1 MKKTLTLTLVLLL
14 LLPAA
19 ACGAKKDSYVAL
31 TDTLAAEQYGV
42 GFRNGDIALGLAV
55 QGCMDEMLE
64 DGTAKTI
71 SEKWFG
77 VDALLRDVELMEEDA
92 APADDASLSAVLD
105 KGTLVIGLDDSYPP
119 MGFRDDKNQIV
130 GFDIDLATEVARR
143 LGVTAVFTP
152 IDWDAKE
159 LELTSGK
166 IDCIWNGM
174 TITDARLETMF
185 FARPYIANEQIIIV
199 PASSSIKDKSGL
211 AGKTVGLQKGSSSL
225 EALESDPICAELS
238 SVTEYPDNVA
248 AYTDLK
254 AGRIDALIIDSVVGN
269 YLLTQDKAE
278 Q

>member
-1 MKKTLTLTLVLLL
+1 MKKTLTLTLILLL

-19 ACGAKKDSYVAL
+19 ACGAKKDTYVAL
-31 TDTLAAEQYGV
+31 ADTLAAEQYGV

-64 DGTAKTI
+64 DGTAKSI

-77 VDALLRDVELMEEDA
+77 VDALLRDAELMEEDA
-92 APADDASLSAVLD
+92 APAGDASLDAVLD
-105 KGTLVIGLDDSYPP
+105 KGTLIIGLDDSYPP
-119 MGFRDDKNQIV
+119 MGFRDEQNQIA

-174 TITDARLETMF
+174 TITNARLETMF

-199 PASSSIKDKSGL
+199 PASSAIKDKAGL

-225 EALESDPICAELS
+225 EALESDPIRAELS